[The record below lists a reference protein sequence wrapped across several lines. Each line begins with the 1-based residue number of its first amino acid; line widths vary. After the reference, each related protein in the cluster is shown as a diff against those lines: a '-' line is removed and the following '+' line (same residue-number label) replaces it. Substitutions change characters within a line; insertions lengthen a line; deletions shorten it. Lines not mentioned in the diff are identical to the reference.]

1 MSAVIAQ
8 NGALLEELGRLRGLC
23 EAQRE
28 LIKADAALRRHVAEM
43 DDFEEKSKQ
52 DRAKA
57 LSGELPLP
65 SQYTVSTTALAYSL
79 MLGHVIVGN
88 SRLLVEEE
96 KFRKSGKKKYEQL
109 SERMLQLFGRLNSLS
124 AGLAVPHIDVRP
136 SLEGL
141 SAKGRGLLKGR
152 FKERIEL
159 MHLQLSTGPAAA
171 AAEPSPTSGIPVPAT
186 AAGSRHAPKK
196 TTAHPSPFPSAIPN
210 VFDFATHASDSNVTK
225 SASHDT
231 GADKDRGIAL
241 SGRASS
247 ESLLGGDKE
256 NRRVH

>member
-1 MSAVIAQ
+1 
-8 NGALLEELGRLRGLC
+8 
-23 EAQRE
+23 
-28 LIKADAALRRHVAEM
+28 
-43 DDFEEKSKQ
+43 
-52 DRAKA
+52 
-57 LSGELPLP
+57 
-65 SQYTVSTTALAYSL
+65 
-79 MLGHVIVGN
+79 MLGHLIVGN

-186 AAGSRHAPKK
+186 AAVSRHASKK
-196 TTAHPSPFPSAIPN
+196 TTAPPFPSAIPN